1 MFCPVCGCAIEED
14 DRFCRSCGRGVA
26 DDSAPPAARLFR
38 RDMDRRKLGGVCSG
52 FARYFD
58 KDATLIR
65 IVWVGAVMFFGFGIV
80 AYGVCWVLMPADEV
94 ERTAAAENGGPSG
107 QAAVSE

>member
-1 MFCPVCGCAIEED
+1 MFCPACGCAIEED
-14 DRFCRSCGRGVA
+14 DRFCRTCGRGVA
-26 DDSAPPAARLFR
+26 EDNAPPAARLFR

-65 IVWVGAVMFFGFGIV
+65 IVWVGCALMFFGIV

-94 ERTAAAENGGPSG
+94 ERAAAAGDGGPSG